1 MLIRELHPSEAE
13 AFLNLKKQLDEE
25 TEFMMLEP
33 GERKTTIE
41 NQRRQIERIRAS
53 YNSTIIVAEH
63 EEQLVGYI
71 EAIGGYFNRNKH
83 CAYLVIGVL
92 QSHTRQ
98 GVGSMLFKELFTWAE
113 KHRVHRLELTVL
125 VHNHAASV
133 LYHRMGFQIEG
144 LKQQSLRIN
153 GKFVDEYYMAKVF

>member
-1 MLIRELHPSEAE
+1 MLIREIQADEADI
-13 AFLNLKKQLDEE
+13 FLNLKKQLDEE

-33 GERKTTIE
+33 GERKTTAE

-53 YNSTIIVAEH
+53 YNSTIIVAES
-63 EEQLVGYI
+63 EGKLVGYI
-71 EAIGGYFNRNKH
+71 EAIGGYVTRNKH

-92 QSHTRQ
+92 QDYTRQ

-113 KHRVHRLELTVL
+113 KHRIHRMELTVL

-133 LYHRMGFQIEG
+133 LYHRMGFEIEG
-144 LKQQSLRIN
+144 LKQRSLRIN
-153 GKFVDEYYMAKVF
+153 GKFVDEYYMAKLL